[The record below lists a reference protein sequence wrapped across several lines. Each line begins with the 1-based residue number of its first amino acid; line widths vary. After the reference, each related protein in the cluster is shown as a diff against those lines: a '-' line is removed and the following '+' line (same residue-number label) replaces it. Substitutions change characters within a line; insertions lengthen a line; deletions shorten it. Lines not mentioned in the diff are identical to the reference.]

1 MKMQEKSEQ
10 FVKLLGKIRL
20 HDWIERKHISFN
32 QTETA
37 LILEVLERREREL
50 ENHKKWY
57 AANSERLKKKSS
69 ARYYANKTKICEQK
83 KQKRVMGAFK
93 AYG

>member
-1 MKMQEKSEQ
+1 MREKSEQ
-10 FVKLLGKIRL
+10 YINILGKIRV
-20 HDWIERKHISFN
+20 HDWIEKKRISFN
-32 QTETA
+32 QDETA
-37 LILEVLERREREL
+37 IILELLERREREL

-69 ARYYANKTKICEQK
+69 DRYYANKTKICEQK